1 VDPESLKTMASGVL
15 EKANP
20 EVLKSAF
27 ASLTE
32 SMNPEQ
38 LKDFFTKYGSQLAS
52 SGA

>member
-1 VDPESLKTMASGVL
+1 MDTESLKTMASGVL
-15 EKANP
+15 EKADP

-38 LKDFFTKYGSQLAS
+38 LKDFFTKYGSQLAN

>member
-1 VDPESLKTMASGVL
+1 MASGVL
-15 EKANP
+15 EKADP

-38 LKDFFTKYGSQLAS
+38 LNDFFTKYGSQLAA

>member
-1 VDPESLKTMASGVL
+1 MDPEYLKTRASGVL
-15 EKANP
+15 EKADP

-38 LKDFFTKYGSQLAS
+38 LKDFFTKYGSQLAG